1 MTYTKLR
8 YNFQFYNSMQTKQ
21 CSHVGRRPFPCN
33 ATHLR
38 YTNLLLNQTLEG
50 TALYVGLLLVF
61 FFTQKNTILI
71 FFHLR
76 RLVYNPSSSV
86 HLVSEFKGGALSVT
100 NGQRE
105 DTNPCVQYWI

>member
-1 MTYTKLR
+1 MTDTKLR
-8 YNFQFYNSMQTKQ
+8 YNFQLYNSMQTKQ

-61 FFTQKNTILI
+61 FSHKKKYYSYI
-71 FFHLR
+71 F
-76 RLVYNPSSSV
+76 S
-86 HLVSEFKGGALSVT
+86 
-100 NGQRE
+100 
-105 DTNPCVQYWI
+105 I